1 MATKNKVKFGLKNVH
16 YALLQEGE
24 EGTITYGTPV
34 PMPGAVSMSLA
45 PQGDTNTFYST
56 ANNGYQGDLEIAVI
70 PDSFRTD
77 VLGETVDTTSK
88 VQIENAGAEAKPFAL
103 LYQFEGDQ
111 KASLRVL
118 YNCSAARA
126 NEDGSTINETKTPS
140 TETISIT
147 ASPLANGNIKAKT
160 TDETTEEVRNNWF
173 KTVWQP
179 TPVGV

>member
-24 EGTITYGTPV
+24 EGAITYGTPV

-45 PQGDTNTFYST
+45 PQGDTNTFYADNIAYYVST

-88 VQIENAGAEAKPFAL
+88 VQIENA
-103 LYQFEGDQ
+103 
-111 KASLRVL
+111 
-118 YNCSAARA
+118 
-126 NEDGSTINETKTPS
+126 
-140 TETISIT
+140 
-147 ASPLANGNIKAKT
+147 
-160 TDETTEEVRNNWF
+160 
-173 KTVWQP
+173 
-179 TPVGV
+179 